1 MKRNKIIYFSGLLAL
16 LTACQANDETVT
28 PDTALEISSITPTI
42 AVDNQSLTRAAEPKM
57 LGVGRTAFQAGD
69 EVVLTTIRRSQDAL
83 EPFTYS
89 NIPYAYND
97 TWKRTTT
104 DPEKIYWTDVTSY
117 HTFAG
122 YSLPSENYYWV
133 LPTANTTEPYQGELG
148 YGMDSDKPVD
158 FSSGNDAII
167 AKDLLISYSDS
178 VKAVAGSTT
187 TAVGFTHAL
196 SNVCIV
202 VNIKNFATG
211 DNVLD
216 ADVDVTDMTIL
227 NQPCKFKWSGYSKE
241 LSTLNCDD
249 SNGQTKRNI
258 KLWRK
263 STSGSGAGKTF
274 TFYGLTTP
282 QDAAYLAY
290 DANNSSFE
298 FDFKVKYRD
307 VDDGGNYVTHNYHGI
322 KSGVLFNSGKTTTIN
337 VALSHSGEKMHID
350 VNYSNWNLVPTPD
363 LGVLRKKSTYMTM
376 NVDNT
381 AIKTHSQV
389 DNIDDAI
396 WLYESNNVVK
406 DVYGN
411 DGTSAATAF
420 RITSALQMLAFAKE
434 VNRDYDF
441 TGKYVRLDADIT
453 MQSSATASDYVW
465 KGIGE
470 RGNEFNGTFLGGDR
484 YINRLNGSPLFVKLG
499 GDACVE
505 QLHITAVGN
514 VTNGTL
520 AGTNAGIIGGCKVI
534 DDVTLSGD
542 GAGALVGTNTGTIH
556 ASYYTGAGNLVGT
569 NSDGDKTGTIVGCYQ
584 ASDITS
590 FTKEFLTNFIDGT
603 DGENP
608 TNGLNDDLNA
618 FYSNESNSKKFRTQ
632 FNYTFTPGNYPTVKV
647 VTE

>member
-1 MKRNKIIYFSGLLAL
+1 MKHNHIFHLLAVVL
-16 LTACQANDETVT
+16 LSACQANDEAIV
-28 PDTALEISSITPTI
+28 PDAALEIRGITAAI
-42 AVDNQSLTRAAEPKM
+42 DGDNVAATRATDETTVT
-57 LGVGRTAFQAGD
+57 VGRAAFAATD
-69 EVVLTTIRRSQDAL
+69 KIVFTEIRRTNSPL
-83 EPFTYS
+83 KEFTYK
-89 NIPYAYND
+89 NIRYLYDGKSWA
-97 TWKRTTT
+97 RTEVESGK
-104 DPEKIYWTDVTSY
+104 EKIYWTDGASA
-117 HTFAG
+117 HTFVG
-122 YSLPSENYYWV
+122 YSLPSSDYPFDNGDGSY
-133 LPTANTTEPYQGELG
+133 AGELG
-148 YGMDSDKPVD
+148 RDFATTID
-158 FSSGNDAII
+158 FSAGNDVMKAE
-167 AKDLLISYSDS
+167 DLLLNFDANT
-178 VKAVAGSTT
+178 KAETGGLSTKVSF
-187 TAVGFTHAL
+187 AHAL
-196 SNVCIV
+196 SQVRV
-202 VNIKNFATG
+202 VVDIDDYAAGDIDKQLTVANMVIQQQPTKFTWTAQGTNIDLVATG
-211 DNVLD
+211 QSYKD
-216 ADVDVTDMTIL
+216 
-227 NQPCKFKWSGYSKE
+227 
-241 LSTLNCDD
+241 
-249 SNGQTKRNI
+249 I
-258 KLWRK
+258 KLFQ
-263 STSGSGAGKTF
+263 SGF

-282 QDAAYLAY
+282 HLDNV
-290 DANNSSFE
+290 DFSFDVTYPKALNPSE
-298 FDFKVKYRD
+298 TVTKTYKGTFKEVQFY
-307 VDDGGNYVTHNYHGI
+307 
-322 KSGVLFNSGKTTTIN
+322 SGKCTTLTITLN
-337 VALSHSGEKMHID
+337 HRDEQMYMSVTYND
-350 VNYSNWNLVPTPD
+350 WNLVPTPD

-434 VNRDYDF
+434 VNSGYKF
-441 TGKYVRLDADIT
+441 EGKYVRLDADIT

-470 RGNEFNGTFLGGDR
+470 GGKEFNGTFLGGDR

-499 GDACVE
+499 EDACVE
-505 QLHITAVGN
+505 QLHITAIGN

-534 DDVTLSGD
+534 DDVTLSGA

-569 NSDGDKTGTIVGCYQ
+569 NSDGDKTGNIVGCYQ

-618 FYSNESNSKKFRTQ
+618 FYSNESNSKKFRTK
-632 FNYTFTPGNYPTVKV
+632 FNYTFTPGSYPTVKV

>member
-1 MKRNKIIYFSGLLAL
+1 MLAL

-57 LGVGRTAFQAGD
+57 LGVGRMAFQAGD

-148 YGMDSDKPVD
+148 YGLDSDKPVD
-158 FSSGNDAII
+158 FSSDNDAII
-167 AKDLLISYSDS
+167 AEDLLISYSDS

-187 TAVGFTHAL
+187 TAVSFTHAL

-202 VNIKNFATG
+202 VNIKDFATG

-216 ADVDVTDMTIL
+216 TDVDVTDMTIL

-249 SNGQTKRNI
+249 MNGQTKRNI

-263 STSGSGAGKTF
+263 NKSGSGAGQTF

-282 QDAAYLAY
+282 QDQAYLDY
-290 DANNSSFE
+290 DANKAPNSALE

-307 VDDGGNYVTHNYHGI
+307 VDNGNAYVTHNYHGS

-337 VALSHSGEKMHID
+337 VTLSHSGEKMHID
-350 VNYSNWNLVPTPD
+350 VTYSNWNLVPTPD
-363 LGVLRKKSTYMTM
+363 LGLLRKKSTYMTM
-376 NVDNT
+376 NVDNA
-381 AIKTHSQV
+381 AIKTYKDVS
-389 DNIDDAI
+389 NADDAT
-396 WLYESNNVVK
+396 WLYTDGGKVK
-406 DVYGN
+406 DVYDN
-411 DGTSAATAF
+411 DGSATSPYC
-420 RITSALQMLAFAKE
+420 ITSALQMLAFAKE
-434 VNRDYDF
+434 VKNNNTFGD
-441 TGKYVRLDADIT
+441 KYVRLDADIT
-453 MQSSATASDYVW
+453 MQSSATAEGYQW
-465 KGIGE
+465 QGIGDADHP
-470 RGNEFNGTFLGGDR
+470 FQGTFLGGDR
-484 YINRLNGSPLFVKLG
+484 YINRLSGSPLFVKLG
-499 GDACVE
+499 EDACVE
-505 QLHITAVGN
+505 QLHITAIGN

-534 DDVTLSGD
+534 DDVTLSGTP
-542 GAGALVGTNTGTIH
+542 AGALVGTNTGTIH

-569 NSDGDKTGTIVGCYQ
+569 NNDGDKTGTIVGCYQ

-603 DGENP
+603 DGDNP

-618 FYSNESNSKKFRTQ
+618 FYSNEFNSKKFRTK
-632 FNYTFTPGNYPTVKV
+632 FNYTFTPGNYPTVIIR
-647 VTE
+647 